1 MRPIPPVNTHPPAFG
16 RRPVGRSAAAEFP
29 GGRPGTIGY
38 RRRAF
43 SLLRSGTP

>member
-1 MRPIPPVNTHPPAFG
+1 MRPIPPAKIRPPAFG
-16 RRPVGRSAAAEFP
+16 RKPVGRSAAAEFP
-29 GGRPGTIGY
+29 SGRPGTIGY